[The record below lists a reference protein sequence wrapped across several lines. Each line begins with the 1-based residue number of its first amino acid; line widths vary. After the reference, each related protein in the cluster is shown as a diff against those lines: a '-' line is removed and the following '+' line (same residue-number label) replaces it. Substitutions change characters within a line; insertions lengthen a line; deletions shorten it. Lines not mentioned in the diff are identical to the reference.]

1 MSITRN
7 APRAFWLL
15 AQSILNTLY
24 NLFGEPQDIA
34 QQGWVSRQSHALMAR
49 WIRSAEALL
58 RRLLL
63 LEAAALKLPPAP
75 VSRRAPRVR
84 TRRLHEFYPE
94 DPQTWRV
101 SLRCSAPQSRRRGGR
116 TSRGGGALSDAFVLA
131 LRYEALL
138 RAYNDPAPY
147 AHRLARR
154 LARTP
159 AVTQAVL
166 TPHADAVHLLG
177 DEYCALDAAA
187 HAVRMTPAAPRS
199 NSS

>member
-1 MSITRN
+1 MSITRT

-24 NLFGEPQDIA
+24 NLFGEPQNIA

-101 SLRCSAPQSRRRGGR
+101 SLRCSAPQNRRRGAR
-116 TSRGGGALSDAFVLA
+116 TRRGGALCDTFVLA

-147 AHRLARR
+147 ARRLARR

-159 AVTQAVL
+159 AIAETVL
-166 TPHADAVHLLG
+166 TPHIDAVHLLG
-177 DEYCALDAAA
+177 DDYCALDAAA
-187 HAVRMTPAAPRS
+187 RVVRITPAAPVS
-199 NSS
+199 DSS

>member
-1 MSITRN
+1 MSITRT

-75 VSRRAPRVR
+75 APRRALRVR
-84 TRRLHEFYPE
+84 KRRLHEFYPE

-101 SLRCSAPQSRRRGGR
+101 SLRCSAPQNRRRGGR
-116 TSRGGGALSDAFVLA
+116 TRRGGALCDTFVLA

-147 AHRLARR
+147 ARRLARR

-159 AVTQAVL
+159 AIAETVL

-177 DEYCALDAAA
+177 DDYCALDAAA
-187 HAVRMTPAAPRS
+187 RVVRITPTAPVS
-199 NSS
+199 DSS